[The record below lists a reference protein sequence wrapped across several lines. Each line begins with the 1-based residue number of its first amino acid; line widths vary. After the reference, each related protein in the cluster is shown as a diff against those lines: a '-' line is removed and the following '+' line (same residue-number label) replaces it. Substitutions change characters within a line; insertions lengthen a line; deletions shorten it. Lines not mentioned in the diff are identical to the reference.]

1 MPDNNYTS
9 DPPAATAGQLIA
21 ISDSIALLRKD
32 MEKLTDVPQKMDRI
46 SMQFDQLQEKQQ
58 LTETNLHKFREGL
71 EDDLERTKT
80 TLRAEI
86 KQIKLDSEVKYR
98 ELDLQIRPLNEGKTK
113 IENFTNIVKLGGLT
127 LAGSLWLGWSN
138 QTAKTD
144 AVSTQTLEN
153 SQKIQVLE
161 KQGDQTIRILEE
173 IRNKF
178 YNPNYTRPQP

>member
-113 IENFTNIVKLGGLT
+113 IENFTNIVKWGGLT
-127 LAGSLWLGWSN
+127 LAGALWLDGVIRLQNRCSKYPDLRE
-138 QTAKTD
+138 Q
-144 AVSTQTLEN
+144 S
-153 SQKIQVLE
+153 KIQVLE
-161 KQGDQTIRILEE
+161 KQGTKPSE
-173 IRNKF
+173 F
-178 YNPNYTRPQP
+178 